1 MNWYWI
7 LYLASIADGVK
18 ILSLI
23 LGGLGG
29 LFFIMTVINKFVGE
43 INDEEYHKL
52 KPIRL
57 LTFILLPLGI
67 LIPQTKQIYLI
78 TGIGTVMEYVVNSEE
93 VKKLPDNAIKALNYY
108 LEDITKEEKQN
119 TQQNE

>member
-23 LGGLGG
+23 LGGFGG
-29 LFFIMTVINKFVGE
+29 LFFIMTVINRFFGE

>member
-29 LFFIMTVINKFVGE
+29 VFFIMTTINRFAGE

-67 LIPQTKQIYLI
+67 LTPQTKQIYLI